1 MYLDLVF
8 KFFYV
13 NKWILLNLILI
24 IMFCLFFKYGLVY
37 VYFFMKINNIGIIS
51 LFVL

>member
-24 IMFCLFFKYGLVY
+24 IIFYLFFKYGLVY

>member
-24 IMFCLFFKYGLVY
+24 IIFYLFFKYGLVY
-37 VYFFMKINNIGIIS
+37 VYIFMKINNIGVIS